1 MQGITDQQPADI
13 GKAIV
18 CFQYVERIK
27 SELIIAAKLLEYIME
42 LKGDEQSGAN
52 KLFRWYLDALLGE
65 LNIAHNVAGRQDFF
79 QAGEKITTAIEKA
92 QVGLFEE
99 AIRLVSEAISA
110 VASSGQ
116 WSLQVLKDNRLL

>member
-1 MQGITDQQPADI
+1 V

-27 SELIIAAKLLEYIME
+27 SELIIAAKLLEYIIE

-52 KLFRWYLDALLGE
+52 KLFGWYLDAVLGE
-65 LNIAHNVAGRQDFF
+65 INIAHNVVGRQDFLR
-79 QAGEKITTAIEKA
+79 AGEKVTAAIEKVR
-92 QVGLFEE
+92 QGRFED
-99 AIRLVSEAISA
+99 AIRQVSEAISA

-116 WSLQVLKDNRLL
+116 WAMQVLKNNAFL

>member
-1 MQGITDQQPADI
+1 VENISNKPSTDT

-27 SELIIAAKLLEYIME
+27 SELIIAAKLLEFTID
-42 LKGDEQSGAN
+42 LKGDEQSGARR
-52 KLFRWYLDALLGE
+52 LFRCYLDAVMGE
-65 LNIAHNVAGRQDFF
+65 ISIANNVVGRQDFL
-79 QAGEKITTAIEKA
+79 QAGEKVTMAIEKV
-92 QVGLFEE
+92 QQGRFEE

-116 WSLQVLKDNRLL
+116 WAMQVLKDQGFL